1 MQINERSNKKYVS
14 YEYAD
19 LFNGGVDDIAHWIC
33 WVVSNDSFDIKS
45 VSLKDLQRSADEG
58 NKSVQIKKPIDE
70 RHLIRE
76 IREREIDRISFDGYF
91 KQVPLSI
98 SINILD
104 HKLSIALNKNHVIDM
119 KKLEQAM
126 RLDRQRWRKH

>member
-1 MQINERSNKKYVS
+1 M
-14 YEYAD
+14 
-19 LFNGGVDDIAHWIC
+19 
-33 WVVSNDSFDIKS
+33 VSNDSFDIKS
-45 VSLKDLQRSADEG
+45 VSLKDLQRSADED

-98 SINILD
+98 SIHILD

-126 RLDRQRWRKH
+126 RLDRQ